1 MRLRDKDNKVTLQFN
16 KYHFSF
22 LGDADPESNDLKYPV
37 LLMES
42 VHKISQDF
50 PSVLNDEDRKKLA
63 GIMQKLGFDDLVPL
77 FYEMPLDH
85 ERKVNKY
92 HSTSTIQSLQVAQNN
107 VVLTVLL
114 SLYFKRLFGLCFM

>member
-1 MRLRDKDNKVTLQFN
+1 
-16 KYHFSF
+16 
-22 LGDADPESNDLKYPV
+22 
-37 LLMES
+37 MES
-42 VHKISQDF
+42 VHKISQDL

-92 HSTSTIQSLQVAQNN
+92 QRLQVAQNN

-114 SLYFKRLFGLCFM
+114 SLYFKRLFGPCFM

>member
-1 MRLRDKDNKVTLQFN
+1 
-16 KYHFSF
+16 
-22 LGDADPESNDLKYPV
+22 
-37 LLMES
+37 MEI
-42 VHKISQDF
+42 VHKISQDL

-92 HSTSTIQSLQVAQNN
+92 QRLQVAQNN

-114 SLYFKRLFGLCFM
+114 SLYFKRLFGPCFM

>member
-1 MRLRDKDNKVTLQFN
+1 
-16 KYHFSF
+16 
-22 LGDADPESNDLKYPV
+22 
-37 LLMES
+37 MES
-42 VHKISQDF
+42 VHRISPDF

-85 ERKVNKY
+85 EIKVNKY

-114 SLYFKRLFGLCFM
+114 SLYFKRLFGPCFM